1 MAAMSSGQS
10 WSDSPRGG
18 GGVAPPRRSA
28 GVRARV
34 LVTALAVLA
43 FLLTFAG
50 VARAAPQAPVVDA
63 ACAQKAPGSVAW
75 CMPWAV
81 RVETPPAGSTSHW
94 VTQCSKATNDE
105 ERASCAAASVTVDSP
120 PPDGAASVLM
130 DGPSDKDGL
139 AALVKCGLFGEQMK
153 NEQDAT
159 RFGLWRDKHTQCSQQ
174 VATWTAAAYDPSPQE
189 KECGKL
195 EVGCQVTEG
204 TKDAVAGG
212 IRAGIQ
218 GLVDAIVQAEVYLL
232 SKLAELVFTETSI
245 ASPDRAFYGV
255 YNSIAGTLVM
265 LIFIF
270 FVIATIVNGLRL
282 RAGPTPLATL
292 GGLVK
297 AVLGITFAGGLAYV
311 IVAAWDQAA
320 VAALEANADKPWDAS
335 KPVTAL
341 TNLTAGTG
349 TLLLAGLFGLLGIVG
364 LVLLFIIMLFR
375 GVLTTGAALLGAMAM
390 TGFVMDET
398 KHWPRRWFWTVNA
411 LASSKYW
418 IVQLWIYGGRSTYE
432 SDDLST
438 VLQSM
443 LLIWLMV
450 LAPFILLKLTSM
462 WDGYLSDVNAHGM
475 LSAFGGPL
483 MIGANAID
491 GFRQGAQSA
500 AGGGDSGGGGGGGGD
515 DAAGVMDANASSMPT
530 NPAGTVGQMTGIGAG
545 PGRDVAQAAGQ
556 GQDGGGVG
564 EPVTGAPGSQD
575 GQAGG
580 ESQQNPNAQEADG
593 VRAASSSAQH
603 TLSSGQLT
611 APGDSNGSGGS
622 LPLTPQA
629 AAGSD
634 PTGVT
639 TGGNAAAEGSD
650 PASGDSPAGSAG
662 QPDAQQSGAAAN
674 GDPAGTAPH
683 QHGDDTSTPS
693 GSEHSNEQ
701 ASGSGESGGGAA
713 KAGGARG
720 ASAVADA
727 PIVPL

>member
-1 MAAMSSGQS
+1 MAAMSTLQSRSSPPAGSSGPGS
-10 WSDSPRGG
+10 
-18 GGVAPPRRSA
+18 
-28 GVRARV
+28 ARV
-34 LVTALAVLA
+34 VAGRRVWRVLLAAL
-43 FLLTFAG
+43 AG
-50 VARAAPQAPVVDA
+50 VALLLGSAQAVDAAPRAPVDA

-81 RVETPPAGSTSHW
+81 RLETPPAGSSSHW
-94 VTQCSKATNDE
+94 VTQCSKATSDE
-105 ERASCAAASVTVDSP
+105 DRASCAAASVTVDSP
-120 PPDGAASVLM
+120 PADGTASVLM

-139 AALVKCGLFGEQMK
+139 TALVKCGLFGEQMK

-174 VATWTAAAYDPSPQE
+174 VATWTAAAYDPNPQP
-189 KECGKL
+189 KECGKV
-195 EVGCQVTEG
+195 EVGCQIAEG
-204 TKDAVAGG
+204 TKEAISNG
-212 IRAGIQ
+212 IRSGIQ
-218 GLVDAIVQAEVYLL
+218 GLVDAVVQAEVYLL

-255 YNSIAGTLVM
+255 YNSVAGTLVM
-265 LIFIF
+265 LIFVF
-270 FVIATIVNGLRL
+270 FIIATIVNGLRL
-282 RAGPTPLATL
+282 RGGSTPLATL

-320 VAALEANADKPWDAS
+320 VAALEANAHKPWDAS

-364 LVLLFIIMLFR
+364 LILLFIIMLFR

-475 LSAFGGPL
+475 LSALGGPL
-483 MIGANAID
+483 MIGANALD

-500 AGGGDSGGGGGGGGD
+500 GGGDDSGGGGGGGD

-530 NPAGTVGQMTGIGAG
+530 NPAGQMTGIGAG

-564 EPVTGAPGSQD
+564 EPVTDAPGSQD
-575 GQAGG
+575 DQSGA

-593 VRAASSSAQH
+593 VRAANSSAQH

-611 APGDSNGSGGS
+611 PPGDGGGGS
-622 LPLTPQA
+622 IPLTPQA

-634 PTGVT
+634 PTGVSS
-639 TGGNAAAEGSD
+639 GGNGADGSTD
-650 PASGDSPAGSAG
+650 AGTTAASGDPAASGSG
-662 QPDAQQSGAAAN
+662 QADGQSSGAAAS

-683 QHGDDTSTPS
+683 GHNDDTSAPAS
-693 GSEHSNEQ
+693 GGEHSNEQ